1 MNESWRRIAPVFA
14 SIAVIIVIAILREG
28 SKALAAITATM
39 PISVALA
46 LWIIHT
52 GEGTDQAALVEF
64 IRSMIVGVLATL
76 VWLLAVWLTARA
88 GWGLGGLL
96 LVGYV
101 AWAAAIAAI
110 FALQAVL

>member
-1 MNESWRRIAPVFA
+1 
-14 SIAVIIVIAILREG
+14 
-28 SKALAAITATM
+28 
-39 PISVALA
+39 
-46 LWIIHT
+46 
-52 GEGTDQAALVEF
+52 
-64 IRSMIVGVLATL
+64 MIVGVLATL